1 MRRPCNKK
9 EAPAEKH
16 EILEKIEARVMLAP
30 TSKRPEVR
38 EFVVDSGASM
48 HTMSTKELSSDE
60 LDTFVVLTAN
70 GEEAQEYTF
79 TI

>member
-1 MRRPCNKK
+1 MRRPCTKK

-30 TSKRPEVR
+30 TSKRPGVR

-48 HTMSTKELSSDE
+48 HMMSKKELSSDE
-60 LDTFVVLTAN
+60 LDTLW
-70 GEEAQEYTF
+70 
-79 TI
+79 